1 MGITGY
7 IGVVLIV
14 VAIVLATSA
23 LRRLKMLR
31 EGGVHVA
38 LRRRIDDS
46 GRGWLLGVGR
56 YRGDEFVWYRVL
68 SVRSGPD
75 QVIPRIGLQISDRR
89 QPHLGE
95 NYAMPTEATVLRCRD
110 TDSDTVVELAM
121 NGEALTGFLSWLEAA
136 PPGNIVPWA
145 S

>member
-7 IGVVLIV
+7 VGVLL
-14 VAIVLATSA
+14 IVLAVVLA
-23 LRRLKMLR
+23 CYAFRRLRLLR
-31 EGGVHVA
+31 EGGIHVA

-46 GRGWLLGVGR
+46 GRGWQVGVGR

-75 QVIPRIGLQISDRR
+75 QVIPRIGLEIEDRR
-89 QPHLGE
+89 EPSTPE
-95 NYAMPTEATVLRCRD
+95 SYAMPVDATVLRCRAD
-110 TDSDTVVELAM
+110 HGEIELAF
-121 NGEALTGFLSWLEAA
+121 GADALTGFLSWLEAS
-136 PPGNIVPWA
+136 PPGSIVPWA

>member
-7 IGVVLIV
+7 IGVLL
-14 VAIVLATSA
+14 IVLAVVLA
-23 LRRLKMLR
+23 CYAFRRLRLLR
-31 EGGVHVA
+31 EGGIHVA

-46 GRGWLLGVGR
+46 GRGWQVGVGR

-75 QVIPRIGLQISDRR
+75 QVIPRIGLEIEDRR
-89 QPHLGE
+89 SPSDPE
-95 NYAMPTEATVLRCRD
+95 SYAMPADATVLRCRAGHGEI
-110 TDSDTVVELAM
+110 ELAF
-121 NGEALTGFLSWLEAA
+121 GADALTGFLSWLEAS
-136 PPGNIVPWA
+136 PPGSIVPWA

>member
-7 IGVVLIV
+7 VGVLL
-14 VAIVLATSA
+14 IVLAVVLA
-23 LRRLKMLR
+23 GYAFRRLRLLR

-38 LRRRIDDS
+38 LRRKID
-46 GRGWLLGVGR
+46 GGARGWQVGVGR

-75 QVIPRIGLQISDRR
+75 QVIPRVGLEIEDRR
-89 QPHLGE
+89 PPSAPE
-95 NYAMPTEATVLRCRD
+95 SYAMPADATVLRCRAGHGEL
-110 TDSDTVVELAM
+110 ELAFSAD
-121 NGEALTGFLSWLEAA
+121 ALTGFLSWLESS
-136 PPGNIVPWA
+136 PPGSIVPWA

>member
-14 VAIVLATSA
+14 LAIVLAWSA
-23 LRRLKMLR
+23 LRRLKLLR

-89 QPHLGE
+89 QPHTAE

-110 TDSDTVVELAM
+110 NDTEIELAM